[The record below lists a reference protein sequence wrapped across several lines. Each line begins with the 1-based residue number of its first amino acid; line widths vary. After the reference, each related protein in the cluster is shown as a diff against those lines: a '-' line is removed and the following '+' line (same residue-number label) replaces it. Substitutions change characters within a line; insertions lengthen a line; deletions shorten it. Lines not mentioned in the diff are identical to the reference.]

1 MTCWPMM
8 KFDPINLFNA
18 PVMYKECKHT
28 HWATYVSWKKH
39 ECIDCGL
46 EKPLY
51 EIEIKHQR

>member
-8 KFDPINLFNA
+8 TFSPINLYNA
-18 PVMYKECKHT
+18 PARVVPCEHT

-39 ECIDCGL
+39 QCIDCGL

-51 EIEIKHQR
+51 ELEIQHQR

>member
-8 KFDPINLFNA
+8 KFDPVNLFNA
-18 PVMYKECKHT
+18 PVMYKKCKHT

-39 ECIDCGL
+39 RCVDCGL